1 MHKAREARE
10 QVRNKARSAR
20 NLVDPS
26 KFTVTLRNIQ
36 VLKRKLVTESVFN
49 VLLQFA
55 YLYFFLL
62 NH

>member
-20 NLVDPS
+20 NLVDPF

-36 VLKRKLVTESVFN
+36 VLKLVTESVFN

>member
-20 NLVDPS
+20 NLVDTF